1 MTARVISELY
11 YKTLSRTGKWFT
23 PSAMSVLASELQ
35 AIILHTFWLDFYW
48 KLHFFQM
55 LVTKGTKN
63 PPESNLFKVYSKIIF
78 FYSWIE
84 KVSLNKNKKKIDFS
98 ETVS

>member
-1 MTARVISELY
+1 
-11 YKTLSRTGKWFT
+11 
-23 PSAMSVLASELQ
+23 
-35 AIILHTFWLDFYW
+35 
-48 KLHFFQM
+48 M

-84 KVSLNKNKKKIDFS
+84 KVSLNKNKKKIDS
-98 ETVS
+98 SATVS

>member
-78 FYSWIE
+78 LFLDRKGIS
-84 KVSLNKNKKKIDFS
+84 KQKQKKIDFS